1 MSWDIK
7 AFNYL
12 RETEKEQGKMETKIL
27 KIKDLNFA
35 KYNPRKTLESKS
47 KQYEM
52 LKKSLSKYGTV
63 VPIIVNFRNNTVVG
77 GHQRLNV
84 LKELGKEEVEAVVV
98 DLNET
103 QEKQL
108 NIALNKI
115 EGRWDNQKLNELLET
130 MTDKE
135 LEFTGFIDENMPKA
149 AQERTSKGQKEQSEA
164 GFEIY
169 ISFPT
174 ADIANDLLKEHKI
187 KYALKD
193 GERSVTIRMEE

>member
-1 MSWDIK
+1 
-7 AFNYL
+7 
-12 RETEKEQGKMETKIL
+12 METKIL
-27 KIKDLNFA
+27 KIKDLNFS
-35 KYNPRKTLESKS
+35 KYNPRKILESKS
-47 KQYEM
+47 KEYEM
-52 LKKSLSKYGTV
+52 LKKSLTKYGTV
-63 VPIIVNFRNNTVVG
+63 VPIIVNCRNNTVVG

-98 DLNET
+98 ELNET

-135 LEFTGFIDENMPKA
+135 LEFTGFIDENTEPKT
-149 AQERTSKGQKEQSEA
+149 AQERTSKGQKEQSET

-174 ADIANDLLKEHKI
+174 ADTANNWLKEHKI